1 MATLFGTDGVRG
13 VANELLTPHLAM
25 KLGVTAANVLRSG
38 DAAPMI
44 FVGRDTRLSGNMLEA
59 GLVAG
64 LCAAGA
70 NVTLLGVLPTPAV
83 AYLTRKFNADAGVV
97 ISASHN
103 EFSDNGIN
111 FLGAD
116 GCKLADETED
126 AIEKQLDNWEAL
138 ANARKDKIGRV
149 IEGAGMVDDYLQHLR
164 ESISGNLNGLKIVV
178 DAANGANSEIAPKFL
193 ASLGADVIAINCSP
207 DGTNINLNCGSL
219 HPEQMLETVVQRG
232 AHCGV
237 CFDGDADRTI
247 MGDENGNEV
256 DGDRMMAIAAKHL
269 QEVGH
274 LKGNLLV
281 ATIMSNLG
289 LDDAMS
295 NYGIS
300 VQRTTVGDRYVAER
314 MRSTQASLGGEKSGH
329 IIFTE
334 YATTGD
340 GLLTSLQ
347 MLAILKTSGCA
358 MSELSGIMK
367 EYPQRLL
374 SIRVKDK
381 NAWALSPDAAKYEQ
395 WGLDQLGEPSRV
407 NIRASGTEP
416 KVRVMVEASDHKKVE
431 AVADALAEK
440 VVAVCGKL
448 EG

>member
-103 EFSDNGIN
+103 EFSDNGIK

-138 ANARKDKIGRV
+138 SSARRDKIGRV
-149 IEGAGMVDDYLQHLR
+149 IEGAEMVDDYLQHLR
-164 ESISGNLNGLKIVV
+164 ESINCNLTGLKIVV
-178 DAANGANSEIAPKFL
+178 DAANGANSEIAPKLL

-219 HPEQMLETVVQRG
+219 HPEQMLQTVVQRD

-274 LKGNLLV
+274 LKNNLLV

-340 GLLTSLQ
+340 GLLTALQ